1 MPKATTAPPAKSKP
15 KRAAQLKAA
24 MPEDVEQGVNESPN
38 TPILIRNFGEFWNPE
53 LVNWNR
59 SRKLLGKRRS
69 DFKGPDINVY
79 EERGVY
85 VLYKDYEPVYVGKSE
100 RQSLGAR
107 LQLHRQSWRK
117 GPRWDRFSWFG
128 IRGLKVNDE
137 LRSRKEA
144 FHPSTEELIATLEA
158 LLIVAIDPRLNSRRE
173 KFKNAVR
180 LYQSDTDKPIEI
192 EERLDSIEEKL
203 ERLLEVRGSK

>member
-1 MPKATTAPPAKSKP
+1 MA
-15 KRAAQLKAA
+15 
-24 MPEDVEQGVNESPN
+24 EEIEGVEREESRN
-38 TPILIRNFGEFWNPE
+38 TPILIKTYGEFWNPE
-53 LVNWNR
+53 LVNWKR
-59 SRKLLGKRRS
+59 SWKLLGKRRS
-69 DFKGPDINVY
+69 DSKGSDINVY

-85 VLYKDYEPVYVGKSE
+85 VLYKDYEPVYVGKAD
-100 RQSLGAR
+100 RQSLGYR

-137 LRSRKEA
+137 LRNRNDA

-180 LYQSDTDKPIEI
+180 LYQSDTDKPVEVDD
-192 EERLDSIEEKL
+192 RLESIEEKL
-203 ERLLEVRGSK
+203 DKLIEAQGSK

>member
-1 MPKATTAPPAKSKP
+1 
-15 KRAAQLKAA
+15 
-24 MPEDVEQGVNESPN
+24 MPEELEDDAREVRN
-38 TPILIRNFGEFWNPE
+38 TPILIKVYGEFWNPE

-59 SRKLLGKRRS
+59 SWKLLGKRRS
-69 DFKGPDINVY
+69 DSKGPDINVY

-85 VLYKDYEPVYVGKSE
+85 VLYKDYTPVYVGKADK
-100 RQSLGAR
+100 QSLGYR
-107 LQLHRQSWRK
+107 IQSHRQSERK

-128 IRGLKVNDE
+128 IVGLKVNDT
-137 LRSRKEA
+137 LRNRNDA

-180 LYQSDTDKPIEI
+180 LYQSETDKPLEV
-192 EERLDSIEEKL
+192 EDRLEAIEEKL
-203 ERLLEVRGSK
+203 GRLLEASGSK